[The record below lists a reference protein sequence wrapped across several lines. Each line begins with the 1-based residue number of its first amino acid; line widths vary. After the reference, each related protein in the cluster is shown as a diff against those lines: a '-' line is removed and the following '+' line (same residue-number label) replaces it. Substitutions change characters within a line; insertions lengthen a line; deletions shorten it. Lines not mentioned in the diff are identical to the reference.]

1 MARGGCPHQPGML
14 CFGLS
19 GAALCLGFARTQ
31 MEFRELYDANLPF
44 VWRSLRRLGVS
55 EAEAADA
62 AQEVFLV
69 IHRKL
74 PEFEGRAKV
83 TTWIFRICMRVASD
97 RRRRAHVR
105 REVYDE
111 AGVPECKDSAGGPA
125 EALERMQDLALFE
138 AAMARM
144 DMGQRAV
151 FTLFELEGMTGDD
164 VAEVLG
170 IPLGTVYSRLRLARE
185 SFRKAVRLLSVQ
197 AAAGR
202 AP

>member
-1 MARGGCPHQPGML
+1 
-14 CFGLS
+14 
-19 GAALCLGFARTQ
+19 

-111 AGVPECKDSAGGPA
+111 AGVPECRDGAGGPV

-144 DMGQRAV
+144 DLGQRAV

-170 IPLGTVYSRLRLARE
+170 IPLGTVYSRLRLGRE
-185 SFRKAVRLLSVQ
+185 SFRKAVRSLSAQ
-197 AAAGR
+197 AVAGR